1 MRLRVVLLLLVTALA
16 LPGVARGADLYVD
29 PAQPACSDAITP
41 AVAAN
46 PATPWCSPGP
56 ALRLAAAGDVVH
68 LASATYAAQFRP
80 AASGAPG
87 QPIVYQAD
95 GPVTLSAPAGTVSVM
110 LVGVHDI
117 VLRGETV
124 LAAAAQAVW
133 IDGAARIALE
143 GVTVTNSAGTG
154 VQVKGGAAITIT
166 SSRLVGNARAGL
178 MEMSQSVGLTLSAST
193 VSGNGKDGQKYNGD
207 GVGLNGSG
215 GSVLDCTITGNGDGT
230 GFEHGIYAGP
240 TASGYT
246 IARNVIGANAGA
258 DIKAAGGPGLVTD
271 NRLASSMFGLVISD
285 NPAFVTFAYNLVQGR
300 FQHGILVTTGT
311 TPARARLWN
320 NTVQQTGRSTASGN
334 ASAVFVVSA
343 AQLEVRNNLFSYT
356 NADLLGSAF
365 LLNDA
370 TLVGSFVAD
379 TNWYSSPDP
388 GQRRVAWNGAR
399 VTFAQWRALS
409 RGDAASIDSAPPAFD
424 AAGRVTSANLGAAK
438 GIALGLTH
446 DLVGTPL
453 PTAAPPDMSAFQR
466 IG

>member
-1 MRLRVVLLLLVTALA
+1 MRLAAVLPPLIVVLA
-16 LPGVARGADLYVD
+16 LPALAHGGDLYVN
-29 PAQPACSDAITP
+29 PGQLGCSDAATKI
-41 AVAAN
+41 VAAN
-46 PATPWCSPGP
+46 PSTPWCSPAP
-56 ALRLAAAGDVVH
+56 ALRQAAPGDVVH
-68 LASATYAAQFRP
+68 LAGATYAAQFRP
-80 AASGAPG
+80 ATSGSRD

-95 GPVTLSAPAGTVSVM
+95 GPVTISAPAGTVSVM

-124 LAAAAQAVW
+124 LAAAPQAVW
-133 IDGAARIALE
+133 VDNAARIALD

-154 VQVKGGAAITIT
+154 VQVKGGTAVTVAH
-166 SSRLVGNARAGL
+166 SSLVGSSRAGL
-178 MEMSQSVGLTLSAST
+178 VEMSQAVGTTLSAST
-193 VSGNGKDGQKYNGD
+193 VSGNGRDGQQYNGD
-207 GVGLNGSG
+207 GVGLNGTG
-215 GSVLDCTITGNGDGT
+215 GSVLDCTITGNGDGA

-246 IARNVIGANAGA
+246 IARNQIGANAGA
-258 DIKAAGGPGLVTD
+258 DIKAAGGPGLVAD
-271 NRLASSMFGLVISD
+271 NRLTSSMFGLVISD
-285 NPAFVTFAYNLVQGR
+285 NPAVVTFEYNLVQGS
-300 FQHGILVTTGT
+300 FQHGILITTGA

-343 AQLEVRNNLFSYT
+343 AQLEVRNNLFAYT

-370 TLVGSFVAD
+370 TLVGSFAAD
-379 TNWYSSPDP
+379 TNWYASPDP

-409 RGDAASIDSAPPAFD
+409 HGDAASIDSAAPTFD
-424 AAGRVTSANLGAAK
+424 AAGRVTSANLGAAR
-438 GIALGLTH
+438 GIALGLAH

-453 PTAAPPDMSAFQR
+453 PSFAPPDMSAFQR
-466 IG
+466 A